1 MNDEV
6 IKAVAERVLR
16 RLGSASSGQASK
28 PVERAAAPLD
38 YFAPWTG
45 EAFPASPPASAS
57 HPSQEQFSI
66 GEAAERAAAVREL
79 VDFLEAE
86 KCTIEKDKPCDH
98 CGSCRTL
105 GF

>member
-1 MNDEV
+1 MNDDL
-6 IKAVAERVLR
+6 IKSVAERVLR
-16 RLGSASSGQASK
+16 RLGEDPIAR
-28 PVERAAAPLD
+28 VEQPPAAPTAID

-45 EAFPASPPASAS
+45 EAYSAMPRTPAE

-66 GEAAERAAAVREL
+66 GEAAERAAVVREL

-86 KCTIEKDKPCDH
+86 KCTIEKDKSCDH

>member
-1 MNDEV
+1 MTDEV
-6 IKAVAERVLR
+6 IRAVAERVLR
-16 RLGSASSGQASK
+16 RLGSPSSGQSSM
-28 PVERAAAPLD
+28 PIEPDAAPLD

-45 EAFPASPPASAS
+45 EAFPASPRASAS
-57 HPSQEQFSI
+57 HPSQDQFSI

-79 VDFLEAE
+79 VDYLEAE

-98 CGSCRTL
+98 CGTCRTL